1 MFTSCKMIRLLRIQW
16 YVMAVLLFI
25 SCNSGMKQEPETYRN
40 PIIPGF
46 APDPSICRVGDDF
59 YLINS
64 TFEYFPGIPIYH
76 SRDLVNWELIANA
89 LYSVNQNVNMDSIN
103 SSAGI
108 HAPTIRYYGGL
119 FYIITT
125 NNLNGEMINF
135 IITAE
140 NPKGPWSKA
149 YILKDAPGI
158 DPSLFFDEDEKV
170 WYTGSN
176 VPPDPE
182 FDGQSEIWMQELDLN
197 KMQLMGEKY
206 YLTRGFSN
214 GTWAEGPHIY
224 KYGDYYYLM
233 ISEGGTLHNHAVTI
247 AVSKIIT
254 GPYIANARNPIL
266 THRHLSLDHP
276 IIAVGHGDL
285 VQTKEN
291 DWYMVALGFRPIEKK
306 YKNLGRETFL
316 IPVIWETEPYWWK
329 DEKIAWPVC
338 SPKTGKVEFEYPVPF
353 PGTRQLKINEFYD
366 NFDDT
371 ELNLEWNFRR
381 TPTATFHSFNEKK
394 GFLRIYLKE
403 GFIEEQSQYSFVG
416 IRQRHFQMEAK
427 SKMEFNPSGNEEA
440 GMTVIQNDR
449 SAYVMSLMD
458 GKIQLHH
465 FFHGTDSLLA
475 SHSYKKST
483 VFWNISADYLDYDF
497 SYSQDGKNWILLFN
511 NADGSKLSPESSGW
525 TYTGVYIGL
534 YGSSNNSTST
544 NYADFD
550 WFQYKG
556 VSE

>member
-1 MFTSCKMIRLLRIQW
+1 MYEIVKLLRTPW
-16 YVMAVLLFI
+16 YTIVVVVFI
-25 SCNSGMKQEPETYRN
+25 SCNSGIKHKTETYHN

-76 SRDLVNWELIANA
+76 SRDLVNWKLIGNA
-89 LYSVNQNVNMDSIN
+89 LDSINQNVNMYSIN

-108 HAPTIRYYGGL
+108 HAPTIRYHEGL

-125 NNLNGEMINF
+125 NNINGKMVNF

-140 NPKGPWSKA
+140 DPRDAWSKA
-149 YILKDAPGI
+149 YVLKDAPGI
-158 DPSLFFDEDEKV
+158 DPSLFFDDDGKV

-182 FDGQSEIWMQELDLN
+182 FDGQSEIWMQEIDLDQ
-197 KMQLMGEKY
+197 MQLMGERY
-206 YLTRGFSN
+206 YLTRGFSG

-224 KYGDYYYLM
+224 KYNDYYYLM
-233 ISEGGTLHNHAVTI
+233 IAEGGTLHNHAVTI
-247 AVSKIIT
+247 SASKNIT
-254 GPYIANARNPIL
+254 GPYIGNARNPIL
-266 THRHLSLDHP
+266 THRHLSLDHS
-276 IIAVGHGDL
+276 IIAVGHGDM
-285 VQTKEN
+285 VQTKEDN
-291 DWYMVALGFRPIEKK
+291 WYMVALGFRPIENK

-316 IPVIWETEPYWWK
+316 IPVVWETEPYWWK
-329 DEKIAWPVC
+329 DEKITWPVC
-338 SPKTGKVEFEYPVPF
+338 SPKTGKVEFEYLVPF
-353 PGTRQLKINEFYD
+353 PGKKQVKINEFYD
-366 NFDDT
+366 SFDHPR
-371 ELNLEWNFRR
+371 LNLEWNFRR
-381 TPTATFHSFNEKK
+381 TPNSTFHSLNEKT

-403 GFIEEQSQYSFVG
+403 GFISEQGQYSFVG

-440 GMTVIQNDR
+440 GITVIQNDR

-458 GKIQLHH
+458 GKVQLHH
-465 FFHGTDSLLA
+465 FIHGTDSLLA
-475 SHSYKKST
+475 GHTYEESM
-483 VFWNISADYLDYDF
+483 VFWNITADYLDYDF
-497 SYSQDGKNWILLFN
+497 SYSKDGKRWVLLYN

-525 TYTGVYIGL
+525 TYTGVYVGL
-534 YGSSNNSTST
+534 YGSSNNSSST
-544 NYADFD
+544 NYVDFD

>member
-1 MFTSCKMIRLLRIQW
+1 MYEIVKLLRTQW
-16 YVMAVLLFI
+16 YTIVVVVFI
-25 SCNSGMKQEPETYRN
+25 SCNSGIKHKTETYHN

-76 SRDLVNWELIANA
+76 SRDLVNWKLIGNA
-89 LYSVNQNVNMDSIN
+89 LDSINQNVNMYSIN

-108 HAPTIRYYGGL
+108 HAPTIRYHEGL

-125 NNLNGEMINF
+125 NNINGKMVNF

-140 NPKGPWSKA
+140 DPRDAWSKA
-149 YILKDAPGI
+149 YVLKDAPGI
-158 DPSLFFDEDEKV
+158 DPSLFFDDDGKV

-182 FDGQSEIWMQELDLN
+182 FDGQSEIWMQEIDLDQ
-197 KMQLMGEKY
+197 MQLMGERY
-206 YLTRGFSN
+206 YLTRGFSG

-224 KYGDYYYLM
+224 KYNDYYYLM
-233 ISEGGTLHNHAVTI
+233 IAEGGTLHNHAVTI
-247 AVSKIIT
+247 SASKNIT
-254 GPYIANARNPIL
+254 GPYIGNARNPIL
-266 THRHLSLDHP
+266 THRHLSLDHS
-276 IIAVGHGDL
+276 IIAVGHGDM
-285 VQTKEN
+285 VQTKEDN
-291 DWYMVALGFRPIEKK
+291 WYMVALGFRPIENK

-316 IPVIWETEPYWWK
+316 IPVVWETEPYWWK
-329 DEKIAWPVC
+329 DEKITWPVC
-338 SPKTGKVEFEYPVPF
+338 SPKTGKVEFEYFVPF
-353 PGTRQLKINEFYD
+353 PGTKQVKINEFYD
-366 NFDDT
+366 SFDHPR
-371 ELNLEWNFRR
+371 LNLEWNFRR
-381 TPTATFHSFNEKK
+381 TPNSTFHSLNEKT

-403 GFIEEQSQYSFVG
+403 GFISEQGQYSFVG

-440 GMTVIQNDR
+440 GITVIQNDR

-475 SHSYKKST
+475 GHTYEESM
-483 VFWNISADYLDYDF
+483 VFWNITADYLDYDF
-497 SYSQDGKNWILLFN
+497 SYSKDGKKWVLLYN

-525 TYTGVYIGL
+525 TYTGVYVGL
-534 YGSSNNSTST
+534 YGSSNNSSST
-544 NYADFD
+544 NYVDFD

>member
-1 MFTSCKMIRLLRIQW
+1 MYEIVKLLRTQW
-16 YVMAVLLFI
+16 YTIVVVVFI
-25 SCNSGMKQEPETYRN
+25 SCNSGIKHKTETYHN

-46 APDPSICRVGDDF
+46 APDPSICRVEDDF

-76 SRDLVNWELIANA
+76 SRDLVNWKLIGNA
-89 LYSVNQNVNMDSIN
+89 LDSINQNVNMYSIN

-108 HAPTIRYYGGL
+108 HAPTIRYHEGL

-125 NNLNGEMINF
+125 NNINGKMVNF

-140 NPKGPWSKA
+140 DPRDAWSKA
-149 YILKDAPGI
+149 YVLKDAPGI
-158 DPSLFFDEDEKV
+158 DPSLFFDDDGKV

-182 FDGQSEIWMQELDLN
+182 FDGQSEIWMQEIDLDQ
-197 KMQLMGEKY
+197 MQLMGERY
-206 YLTRGFSN
+206 YLTRGFSG

-224 KYGDYYYLM
+224 KYNDYYYLM
-233 ISEGGTLHNHAVTI
+233 IAEGGTLHNHAVTI
-247 AVSKIIT
+247 SASKNIT
-254 GPYIANARNPIL
+254 GPYIGNARNPIL
-266 THRHLSLDHP
+266 THRHLSLDHS
-276 IIAVGHGDL
+276 IIAVGHGDM
-285 VQTKEN
+285 VQTKEDN
-291 DWYMVALGFRPIEKK
+291 WYMVALGFRPIENK

-316 IPVIWETEPYWWK
+316 IPVVWETEPYWWK
-329 DEKIAWPVC
+329 DEKITWPVC
-338 SPKTGKVEFEYPVPF
+338 SPKTGKVEFEYLVPF
-353 PGTRQLKINEFYD
+353 PGKKQVKINEFYD
-366 NFDDT
+366 SFDHPR
-371 ELNLEWNFRR
+371 LNLEWNFRR
-381 TPTATFHSFNEKK
+381 TPNSTFHSLNEKT

-403 GFIEEQSQYSFVG
+403 GFISEQGQYSFVG

-440 GMTVIQNDR
+440 GITVIQNDR

-458 GKIQLHH
+458 GKVQLHH

-475 SHSYKKST
+475 GHTYEESM
-483 VFWNISADYLDYDF
+483 VFWNITADYLDYDF
-497 SYSQDGKNWILLFN
+497 SYSKDGKKWILLYN

-525 TYTGVYIGL
+525 TYTGVYVGL
-534 YGSSNNSTST
+534 YGSSNNSSST
-544 NYADFD
+544 NYVDFD